1 MPQATRTGAGL
12 VIAYWPSRNTA
23 TVRRSRGA
31 WLQARSAFS
40 ASLSDARLIPV
51 RGDRLSMA
59 PPAGSFH
66 DPSSTNDNTMSTS
79 CRHSPGK
86 LPVDDRGVVPGLV
99 AGPALAVRVGILGG
113 PDLADQRGGTVF
125 PDDVDHG
132 GPAKLVVQVV
142 DAGGSVAEQGDAPQP
157 FQRQGAGG
165 SRAGRRGIRG
175 GGPVPVGD
183 HLWRPAVTEVGGD
196 AGVGQR
202 QVADALGLGADR
214 GDRGGRGGPQ
224 RQVAASGVPVPH
236 LPDRGRQRAGQR
248 GPGLGGNRGQQVGA
262 EGAGVPG
269 HAVHASGVRAIRGG
283 GAAVQEHGGPGPNAR
298 VVLVRPPGR
307 SRVGGHLDQHGA
319 VPSPAGQG
327 PVTSLASSSPGH
339 GGMVTA
345 TAESGPSPRARNW
358 NRVPTGIDRQV
369 PGSRGMVSSRPAWL
383 RHISPRPLST
393 YQISSTLRCAT
404 AREVRPPASSKCA
417 IEPPASRSRIR
428 TSEPSGATT
437 SRAAGSRMVSNGWST
452 PINVASHRRSGGNEK
467 FFPPPCRSW
476 RGPLV
481 WKVEGPARC

>member
-1 MPQATRTGAGL
+1 MPQATRTGAAWL
-12 VIAYWPSRNTA
+12 IAYWPSRNTA

-40 ASLSDARLIPV
+40 ASLSDAKVIPV

-66 DPSSTNDNTMSTS
+66 DPSSTNDNTMSPS

-99 AGPALAVRVGILGG
+99 ARPALAVRVGILGG

-183 HLWRPAVTEVGGD
+183 HLWRAGGH
-196 AGVGQR
+196 GSG
-202 QVADALGLGADR
+202 GGADR

-248 GPGLGGNRGQQVGA
+248 DPRLGGNRGQQVGA
-262 EGAGVPG
+262 EGAGVPRP
-269 HAVHASGVRAIRGG
+269 AVHASGVRAAGSGG
-283 GAAVQEHGGPGPNAR
+283 GAV
-298 VVLVRPPGR
+298 
-307 SRVGGHLDQHGA
+307 
-319 VPSPAGQG
+319 
-327 PVTSLASSSPGH
+327 
-339 GGMVTA
+339 
-345 TAESGPSPRARNW
+345 
-358 NRVPTGIDRQV
+358 
-369 PGSRGMVSSRPAWL
+369 
-383 RHISPRPLST
+383 
-393 YQISSTLRCAT
+393 
-404 AREVRPPASSKCA
+404 
-417 IEPPASRSRIR
+417 
-428 TSEPSGATT
+428 
-437 SRAAGSRMVSNGWST
+437 
-452 PINVASHRRSGGNEK
+452 
-467 FFPPPCRSW
+467 
-476 RGPLV
+476 
-481 WKVEGPARC
+481 